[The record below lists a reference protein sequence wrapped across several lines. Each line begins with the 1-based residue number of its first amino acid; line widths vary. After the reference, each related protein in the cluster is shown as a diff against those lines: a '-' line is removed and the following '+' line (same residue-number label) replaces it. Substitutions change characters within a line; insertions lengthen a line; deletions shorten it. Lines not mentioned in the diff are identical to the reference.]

1 MPLGTACTRFCKPV
15 AGQTT
20 EIQPGLGLAGHSV
33 PSIWPMDLSSLAFD
47 HAPIGL
53 AVLENRIIRRCNR
66 HFGQMF
72 RRPPAECENLSL
84 AVFYASE
91 EDFQVIGARVLAGLK
106 EAGSYNDERVMR
118 RDDGDLFWCRVRGT
132 SLTPD
137 NPFQRAIW
145 SFADLSDE
153 RPLVELT
160 QREREVAILTCRGM
174 TSKEIGLELDLSYR
188 TVEEYRA
195 RLLRKFGA
203 RKLAEL
209 VAKLSGMPL

>member
-1 MPLGTACTRFCKPV
+1 MELDA
-15 AGQTT
+15 
-20 EIQPGLGLAGHSV
+20 
-33 PSIWPMDLSSLAFD
+33 LAFE

-66 HFGQMF
+66 HFGDMF
-72 RRPPAECENLSL
+72 RRDPCDCKNVSL
-84 AVFYASE
+84 AAFYASE
-91 EDFQVIGARVLAGLK
+91 EDFQVIGARVLAGLQA
-106 EAGSYNDERVMR
+106 EGRHSDERIMR
-118 RDDGDLFWCRVRGT
+118 RDDDELFWCRVRGT

-145 SFADLSDE
+145 TFADLSEE
-153 RPLVELT
+153 RPLVALT
-160 QREREVAILTCRGM
+160 QRERDVAMFTCRGM
-174 TSKEIGLELDLSYR
+174 TSKEIALELKLSYR